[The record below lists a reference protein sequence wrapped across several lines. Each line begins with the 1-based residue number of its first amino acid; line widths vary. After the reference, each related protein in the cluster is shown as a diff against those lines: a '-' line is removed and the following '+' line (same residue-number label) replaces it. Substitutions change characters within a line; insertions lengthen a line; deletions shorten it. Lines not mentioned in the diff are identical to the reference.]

1 MMDGGCDWQ
10 RFMKAEVTKRQ
21 NLNRRYM
28 RLDMW
33 QRGMDLFEI
42 VFRAARG
49 VSDFKLR
56 SQVNDASQ
64 SVSAN
69 IGAPS
74 SIIRRFA

>member
-1 MMDGGCDWQ
+1 
-10 RFMKAEVTKRQ
+10 MKAEVTKRQ

-56 SQVNDASQ
+56 SQVNDASR

-74 SIIRRFA
+74 SAVSHD